1 MSRRFPVLIF
11 SVMAMLSL
19 FLMPGASATHNTDDH
34 SANMSFVNN
43 LRYQLRNQAS
53 SQGGSDIEFA
63 RLGNPP
69 RWYALA
75 GSYWNGLQIVDI
87 AWPPSA
93 QIVGVYDCA
102 ITQGDVQVFTQADE
116 TGRTFVTYTSDTGAR
131 TASPCYQD
139 ARALGDWGTG
149 QSNFGTFIAEIT
161 DPRNP
166 RTIAFIPIAKG
177 SHNMTVHPSG
187 NYLYNSNSDLATDI
201 SPSIEIW
208 NITDINN
215 PAFVRNHAM
224 PIRPGLGSDSHDITF
239 NTAGTRAYV
248 AGISHT
254 SILNTTN
261 PANPVTL
268 DSIFDPTVN
277 VSHGADPVTLTDPI
291 LGTRTFVIVG
301 DELAGAVGNVAC
313 PGGGLHVYEV
323 TNDVFVKVGFW
334 VIDYAGQS
342 QSPTSIPVCTAHVFR
357 IHEAQKLLTIAWYS
371 AGVRV
376 VDISALAGITVGS
389 TGTGMREI
397 GHYRTPDADTWS
409 AKTPFIDSRSG
420 DFWLFGNDIGRGL
433 DIYHF
438 DADGLQNFSQNP
450 GTWQTGPGAGA
461 QQTGP
466 LSKVPYDLQSGTHVG
481 G

>member
-1 MSRRFPVLIF
+1 MPRRILVLTF
-11 SVMAMLSL
+11 AVAMVSL
-19 FLMPGASATHNTDDH
+19 FITAQAPASHNTDDH
-34 SANMSFVNN
+34 STNMSLVKNI
-43 LRYQLRNQAS
+43 RYQLRNNAT

-63 RLGNPP
+63 RLGSPP

-87 AWPPSA
+87 AWPPNA
-93 QIVGVYDCA
+93 QVVGVYDCG

-116 TGRTFVTYTSDTGAR
+116 PGRTFVTYTSDTGAR
-131 TASPCYQD
+131 TASPCYQE

-166 RTIAFIPIAKG
+166 RTIAFVPIAKG

-187 NYLYNSNSDLATDI
+187 NFLYNSNSDLATDI

-215 PAFVRNHAM
+215 PAFVRNVAM

-239 NTAGTRAYV
+239 NTAGTRAYS
-248 AGISHT
+248 AAISHHT
-254 SILNTTN
+254 ILDTTN
-261 PANPVTL
+261 PANPVIL
-268 DSIFDPTVN
+268 NSMFDPTVN
-277 VSHGADPVTLTDPI
+277 VSHQADPVTITDPV
-291 LGTRTFVIVG
+291 LGTKTFLVVS
-301 DELAGAVGNVAC
+301 DELIGALPGIVC
-313 PGGGLHVYEV
+313 PGGGLHIYDV
-323 TNDVFVKVGFW
+323 TNDSFVKVGFW
-334 VIDYAGQS
+334 VANVVGQT
-342 QSPTSIPVCTAHVFR
+342 QSPVSQPVCTAHVFR

-371 AGVRV
+371 GGVRV
-376 VDISALAGITVGS
+376 VDIRGLVGVAFGGS
-389 TGTGMREI
+389 GVGMREI

-438 DADGLQNFSQNP
+438 DADGQQNFSQNP
-450 GTWQTGPGAGA
+450 GTWESGPGAGA
-461 QQTGP
+461 QQDQGP
-466 LSKVPYDLQSGTHVG
+466 LSKIPYDLSSGTHVG